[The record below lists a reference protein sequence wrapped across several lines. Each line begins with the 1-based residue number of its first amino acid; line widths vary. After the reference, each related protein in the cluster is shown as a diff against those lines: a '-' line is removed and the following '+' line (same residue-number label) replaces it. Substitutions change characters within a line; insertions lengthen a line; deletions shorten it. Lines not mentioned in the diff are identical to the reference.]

1 MKFIFQWPKNVLGCK
16 GWKVDPSSLQIR
28 LTVGIAVFSVL
39 GLGSVA
45 LWTSWKMQQ
54 LLIVSHKHNI
64 EQLAERFPLDVEM
77 YSEMWYINK
86 SLQKAI
92 DNLTV
97 ANVFFWVKSN
107 EGKILAKSQSWENDS
122 DHFVLKSLTEM
133 PLKPAIY
140 PINGRYFVLCSG
152 PLTVNGTR
160 IGKLYIAQ
168 NITRDQKM
176 LVTMVLSLNVA
187 SVLATIV
194 VTIAIAIYIKRSLMP
209 LRHISQLA
217 DTVDA
222 NHLDRA
228 TVSLER
234 APREVRE
241 LAKTLDT
248 MLSRLSDSW
257 EQQRQFVSNVSHE
270 LRTPLTI
277 VSGYLQSILRR
288 GNNLTEAQKE
298 ALEIAFGEA
307 QRTIELLKDLL
318 ELARADSGQI
328 HFNLAS
334 VVLNDLMAEVLEMA
348 KQFSDRQFILKLGNG
363 SKIVSQE
370 QDVIVREKG
379 NLVDRYHS
387 NDREVNPEFNID
399 HQCESI
405 ELSLTSANFAMESQE
420 IFSASKS
427 YPLIIVLVDRNRLK
441 QVLLNLI
448 DNAVKYSDQT
458 SPVRLN
464 LYQENGQAIIQVC
477 DTGQGILLSQQAK
490 IFERFYRGDEARSR
504 SGSGAG
510 LGLSIVKTLVE
521 GMGGS
526 IKVFSKLNK
535 GSVFTVIFPL
545 KEVVDSKQF

>member
-1 MKFIFQWPKNVLGCK
+1 MKLRFQWPKSILGW
-16 GWKVDPSSLQIR
+16 GEWKVDPSSLQIR

-45 LWTSWKMQQ
+45 FWTSWKMQQ
-54 LLIVSHKHNI
+54 LLIVSHKHSI

-77 YSEMWYINK
+77 YREMWYIDK

-97 ANVFFWVKSN
+97 ANVFLWVKDN
-107 EGKILAKSQSWENDS
+107 EGTVVAKSQSLDNHPDY
-122 DHFVLKSLTEM
+122 FVFKSLTEM
-133 PLKPAIY
+133 VLQPVIY
-140 PINGRYFVLCSG
+140 PINERYFVLCGG
-152 PLTVNGTR
+152 PLTVEGK
-160 IGKLYIAQ
+160 IVGKLYVAQ
-168 NITRDQKM
+168 DITRDQKM
-176 LVTMVLSLNVA
+176 LVTIVLSLNMA
-187 SVLATIV
+187 SILATIF
-194 VTIAIAIYIKRSLMP
+194 VTVAIAIYIKRSLIP

-217 DTVDA
+217 DTVEAD
-222 NHLDRA
+222 HLDRA

-241 LAKTLDT
+241 LARTLDT
-248 MLSRLSDSW
+248 MLGRLSASW

-288 GNNLTEAQKE
+288 GNNLTETQKE

-318 ELARADSGQI
+318 ELARADSGQV
-328 HFNLAS
+328 HFDLES
-334 VVLNDLMAEVLEMA
+334 VVLNYLVAEVVEMA
-348 KQFSDRQFILKLGNG
+348 KRCSERRFIFKLGKGYQVG
-363 SKIVSQE
+363 SLEKIFSPDKE
-370 QDVIVREKG
+370 GKI
-379 NLVDRYHS
+379 NLVS
-387 NDREVNPEFNID
+387 ESIAKSIKVNSEVNFLEVNVND
-399 HQCESI
+399 QD
-405 ELSLTSANFAMESQE
+405 LDQKSAVNFAK
-420 IFSASKS
+420 FTS
-427 YPLIIVLVDRNRLK
+427 YPLIEVVADSNRMK

-448 DNAVKYSDQT
+448 DNAVKYSDQS

-477 DTGQGILLSQQAK
+477 DAGQGIPLSQQAK

-504 SGSGAG
+504 SGNGAG

-526 IKVFSKLNK
+526 IKVFSKLGK
-535 GSVFTVIFPL
+535 GSVFTVSFPL
-545 KEVVDSKQF
+545 KNV